1 MDINSILAAAGPAIA
16 WTFDKTF
23 DIYEMVE
30 YTKPNGADGKQLQA
44 TKLNEPCRVS
54 IDKRPSSLKGEG
66 NLDNSSLILFCGP
79 DVNVPIGSKLM
90 VRNGDHR
97 EKYQTTEKPMK
108 YPSHQEIRVNKYEW
122 V

>member
-16 WTFDKTF
+16 WTFDKVF

-54 IDKRPSSLKGEG
+54 LDKRPVSQKGEG

-97 EKYQTTEKPMK
+97 EKYQSTEKPMK
-108 YPSHQEIRVNKYEW
+108 YPSHQEIRVNKHEW
-122 V
+122 I

>member
-16 WTFDKTF
+16 WTFDKEF
-23 DIYEMVE
+23 DIYEYVE
-30 YTKPNGADGKQLQA
+30 HTKPNGADGKQLQA
-44 TKLNEPCRVS
+44 TRLNEPCRVS

-79 DVNVPIGSKLM
+79 EVDVPIGSKLM
-90 VRNGDHR
+90 VHNGTHQ
-97 EKYQTTEKPMK
+97 EKFQSTEKPMK